1 MKGQS
6 GHYNLKKECPEVE
19 EFIRSRVPWSTEPSL
34 KFKASEVGI
43 DHDDLI
49 EGIKDGKSDVEMA
62 EEFDVTEKLIQNLR
76 DHFMRHGLGSI
87 MGQD

>member
-1 MKGQS
+1 M
-6 GHYNLKKECPEVE
+6 E
-19 EFIRSRVPWSTEPSL
+19 EYIRSRVPWSTEPSL

-43 DHDDLI
+43 DEDDLI
-49 EGIKDGKSDVEMA
+49 EGIKEGKSDTEMA

-76 DHFMRHGLGSI
+76 DHFMRYGLGSI

>member
-1 MKGQS
+1 M
-6 GHYNLKKECPEVE
+6 E

-34 KFKASEVGI
+34 KFKAEEVGVDYNELI
-43 DHDDLI
+43 D
-49 EGIKDGKSDVEMA
+49 GIKEGKSDAEMA
-62 EEFDVTEKLIQNLR
+62 EEFDVTEKLIYHLR

>member
-1 MKGQS
+1 M
-6 GHYNLKKECPEVE
+6 E
-19 EFIRSRVPWSTEPSL
+19 EYVRSRVPWSTEPSL

-43 DHDDLI
+43 DEDDLI
-49 EGIKDGKSDVEMA
+49 DGIKDGKSDAEMA

>member
-1 MKGQS
+1 M
-6 GHYNLKKECPEVE
+6 E

-34 KFKASEVGI
+34 KFKAGEVGV
-43 DHDDLI
+43 DYEQLV
-49 EGIKDGKSDVEMA
+49 EGIGSGKTDAEMA
-62 EEFDVTEKLIQNLR
+62 EEFDVTEKLIYHLR

>member
-1 MKGQS
+1 M
-6 GHYNLKKECPEVE
+6 E
-19 EFIRSRVPWSTEPSL
+19 EYIRSRVPWSTEPSL
-34 KFKASEVGI
+34 KFKATEVGV

-49 EGIKDGKSDVEMA
+49 EGIKQGKNDAEMA
-62 EEFDVTEKLIQNLR
+62 EEFDVTEQLISHLR